1 MLLQLLDGDWRLPT
15 PIRMFVDSAR
25 EIRLLGDAKRVVEL
39 HGEKTTWS
47 ACEEAMDGDEYLV
60 RHILMV
66 LVFSSPRR

>member
-1 MLLQLLDGDWRLPT
+1 MLLQLLDGNWCLPT

-25 EIRLLGDAKRVVEL
+25 EIRLLGDAKRVVKL